1 MDRTAIIVVTICV
14 ILLFTWPALMEEISP
29 SPPTQPQ
36 PTNAPPIQVPGQA
49 NAPTSAPLG
58 QAPPAQAPVSSD
70 FQLPVKLDS
79 PKLSILETEES
90 SYIFTSA
97 GGLKTVE
104 LKEPHVVMTKNT
116 DLLWGTNNGDVNST
130 PIKLNH
136 GVDLPVFALEGVD
149 DSEFSINIDR
159 NRVTMVS
166 TNQAGIRITKEF
178 SAGTNYLLHSTI
190 TLANST
196 KKPVILDQ
204 RKLMLGTT
212 MPLQKGGSYP
222 VWGAQ
227 WHNGD
232 DIEDIDEGWFANRTL
247 GCFPGTPRPYFM
259 STGQPVKWVGV
270 HNRFFALTT
279 IPMEGATGGRVYST
293 KTTPR
298 PLNDP
303 QEEGEQYAHDTG
315 ILASL
320 QFEAQVLQ
328 PGERIIQEF
337 TTYAGPKEYQVLLAH
352 GQTYENSIDLV
363 MGYNTPV
370 FGLFAK
376 LLLRSMNGLHN
387 FGLGYAMSIIV
398 ITIIIKILFWP
409 LTRASTVS
417 MKRLAAYGPQMAEIK
432 AKYKEDP
439 QKMNKRTMEFMREHK
454 INPLG
459 GCLPILIQIPVFIGF
474 FTMLRTAVELRG
486 AKFLWACD
494 LSQSDTVA
502 EIAGFPINPLP
513 MIMGVTMLL
522 QARLTPVSP
531 TADPTQQK
539 IMKYMPL
546 MFIVI
551 LYKFSAGLT
560 LYWTV
565 QNMLSILQTKLTKNI
580 VVEAPL
586 KSENSP
592 LAKPIKNKRKRKK

>member
-1 MDRTAIIVVTICV
+1 M
-14 ILLFTWPALMEEISP
+14 
-29 SPPTQPQ
+29 
-36 PTNAPPIQVPGQA
+36 
-49 NAPTSAPLG
+49 SA
-58 QAPPAQAPVSSD
+58 
-70 FQLPVKLDS
+70 
-79 PKLSILETEES
+79 
-90 SYIFTSA
+90 
-97 GGLKTVE
+97 
-104 LKEPHVVMTKNT
+104 
-116 DLLWGTNNGDVNST
+116 
-130 PIKLNH
+130 
-136 GVDLPVFALEGVD
+136 
-149 DSEFSINIDR
+149 
-159 NRVTMVS
+159 
-166 TNQAGIRITKEF
+166 
-178 SAGTNYLLHSTI
+178 
-190 TLANST
+190 
-196 KKPVILDQ
+196 
-204 RKLMLGTT
+204 
-212 MPLQKGGSYP
+212 
-222 VWGAQ
+222 
-227 WHNGD
+227 
-232 DIEDIDEGWFANRTL
+232 
-247 GCFPGTPRPYFM
+247 
-259 STGQPVKWVGV
+259 GQPVKWVGV

-293 KTTPR
+293 KTMPR

-315 ILASL
+315 ILTSL

-328 PGERIIQEF
+328 SGESIIQEF

-387 FGLGYAMSIIV
+387 IGLGYAMSIIV

-409 LTRASTVS
+409 LTRASTIS

-522 QARLTPVSP
+522 QARITPVSP

-539 IMKYMPL
+539 IMKYLPL

-580 VVEAPL
+580 VVEAPV
-586 KSENSP
+586 KSANSA
-592 LAKPIKNKRKRKK
+592 LAKPAKPKPKPKPKK